1 MGDRF
6 ASSREE
12 SVMDHMPQRRSP
24 EPVGEWE
31 DIVLV
36 PFAAS
41 EKLPQPHDP
50 PRVKRGFRP

>member
-1 MGDRF
+1 MDR
-6 ASSREE
+6 
-12 SVMDHMPQRRSP
+12 MPQRRSP

-41 EKLPQPHDP
+41 EKPPQPHDP